1 MKNFKSV
8 NQSKFIPV
16 NQSKFIPVWVPE
28 FIFLSI
34 EREARKTNKDP
45 GHLITVAW
53 CEHVQAQLRKKL
65 ADDFSRLGQKR
76 KGLPK

>member
-1 MKNFKSV
+1 MKKIKTL
-8 NQSKFIPV
+8 NQAKFVPI
-16 NQSKFIPVWVPE
+16 WVPE

-34 EREARKTNKDP
+34 EREARQTDKDP
-45 GHLITVAW
+45 GHLMTMAW
-53 CEHVQAQLRKKL
+53 CEHVQAQLKKKL